1 VGGDGLQPHPFSRRP
16 QLAVVGNSASGQVRP
31 EVKTGDFDA
40 GKLICLRLA
49 KEHHKTLGQI
59 EALPTD
65 EVLDMFEYSN
75 FLADYEETAIK
86 LNSTK

>member
-1 VGGDGLQPHPFSRRP
+1 
-16 QLAVVGNSASGQVRP
+16 
-31 EVKTGDFDA
+31 
-40 GKLICLRLA
+40 
-49 KEHHKTLGQI
+49 LGQI